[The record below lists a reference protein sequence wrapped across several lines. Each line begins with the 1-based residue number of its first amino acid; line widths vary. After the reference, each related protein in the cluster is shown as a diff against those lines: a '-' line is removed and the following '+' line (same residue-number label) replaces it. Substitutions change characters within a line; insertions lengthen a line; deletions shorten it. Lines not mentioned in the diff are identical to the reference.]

1 MPLSTPETALA
12 ERTLELVDLPS
23 PSHDEGLVYDYV
35 RAALQL
41 PLAHDDG
48 ETLLYA
54 KRGDRPLVLLAGH
67 TDTVPAQDN
76 LPGRIEDGAVHGLG
90 ATDMKG
96 GLAVMIE
103 LGRWA
108 RDAELGYDLGLL
120 FFPRE
125 EVGPEHN
132 PLPRLFEAAP
142 LVDEAA
148 LVVCL
153 EPTDNTLQ
161 LGCLGNLV
169 ARVVF
174 EGRAAHSARPWLG
187 VNAIG
192 LALDGLRAVAALEPV
207 DVDVDGLL
215 FREVLS
221 ITQIHGGIASNVI
234 PARCEALLNFRY
246 APGRSMPDAEAR
258 VRELVGRDLDIVH
271 HAPAA
276 HVALRAPLVER
287 LRDAGGFEVHPK
299 QAWTNVA
306 DFAARGL
313 DAVNLGPG
321 ATRYAHAAD
330 ERVAIAEL
338 VRTFEALQRFLLAT
352 V

>member
-1 MPLSTPETALA
+1 MARLPGPVFSTPETALA
-12 ERTLELVDLPS
+12 TRTLELVDLPS
-23 PSHDEGLVYDYV
+23 PSHGEELVYDYV
-35 RAALQL
+35 RTAVHL
-41 PLAHDDG
+41 PVVYDDG

-54 KRGDRPLVLLAGH
+54 KRGGRPLVLLAGH

-76 LPGRIEDGAVHGLG
+76 LPGRIENGAVHGLG

-103 LGRWA
+103 VGRWA
-108 RDAELGYDLGLL
+108 REAALAYDLGLL

-174 EGRAAHSARPWLG
+174 EGRSAHSARPWLG

-192 LALDGLRAVAALEPV
+192 PALGGLRGVAARESDAA
-207 DVDVDGLL
+207 DVGAIL
-215 FREVLS
+215 FREVV
-221 ITQIHGGIASNVI
+221 T
-234 PARCEALLNFRY
+234 
-246 APGRSMPDAEAR
+246 
-258 VRELVGRDLDIVH
+258 
-271 HAPAA
+271 
-276 HVALRAPLVER
+276 VA
-287 LRDAGGFEVHPK
+287 
-299 QAWTNVA
+299 
-306 DFAARGL
+306 
-313 DAVNLGPG
+313 
-321 ATRYAHAAD
+321 
-330 ERVAIAEL
+330 
-338 VRTFEALQRFLLAT
+338 
-352 V
+352 